1 MVYALC
7 HSAGNKHALWSSRQ
21 AAQYVVEELAKVS
34 KKERLKGFERIPAV
48 VLTSE
53 QFSTDN
59 DLMTPSFKLK
69 RPQLQ
74 KHFQKQLDATY
85 EQEKKR
91 LASKSK

>member
-1 MVYALC
+1 M
-7 HSAGNKHALWSSRQ
+7 SPITQ
-21 AAQYVVEELAKVS
+21 AAQQVVEELAKAS
-34 KKERLKGFERIPAV
+34 KKERLKGFERLPAV
-48 VLTSE
+48 VLTPE

>member
-1 MVYALC
+1 MVEQL
-7 HSAGNKHALWSSRQ
+7 
-21 AAQYVVEELAKVS
+21 AAVS

-48 VLTSE
+48 ILTPE

-74 KHFQKQLDATY
+74 KRFQKQLDGAY
-85 EQEKKR
+85 AQEKKR
-91 LASKSK
+91 LAAKAK